1 MKLKPAWTVFLLVE
15 CLTLAWLYATRYRLP
30 PFLASH
36 FAGDGRAN
44 GFMPRDGYLALMA
57 AIILFVPLLMAMV
70 TGSLS
75 RLGPDRIN
83 LPNKD
88 YWLAPARRQATL
100 EALQAHSLWFGS
112 GLAGFLGAVHGLVVK
127 ANAATPPAMDPV
139 AIGLALAGFIG
150 WSLLWTVVLLRRF
163 RRP

>member
-1 MKLKPAWTVFLLVE
+1 MKPKAAWTVFLVVE
-15 CLTLAWLYATRYRLP
+15 CLTLAWLYTTRDRLP
-30 PFLASH
+30 PLLASH
-36 FAGDGRAN
+36 FAGDGHAN

-57 AIILFVPLLMAMV
+57 AIALFIPLLLAMV

-75 RLGPDRIN
+75 RLGPERIN

-100 EALQAHSLWFGS
+100 DALQAHSLWFGT
-112 GLAGFLGAVHGLVVK
+112 GLAGFLGAVHGLVVQ
-127 ANAATPPAMDPV
+127 ANATTPPHLDAA
-139 AIGLALAGFIG
+139 AIGMALAGFIG
-150 WSLLWTVVLLRRF
+150 WSLAWTVVLLRRF